1 MILSD
6 DEVLKR
12 LSSPSNLMNKLK
24 NLSPKPKSNAMDLF
38 IRPKIDEPK
47 PSVPAATQPKPT
59 DTTVPQDKTATL
71 DTIIQNPQSQI
82 ELGLA
87 HNKSISLLNRS
98 IDLLSEKLDDVLP
111 SRLPSVISATA
122 KVVESIRKER
132 AEASKSNRDREVH
145 YHFYTPQQRKLEE
158 FEVIDVN

>member
-1 MILSD
+1 MNQLAALS
-6 DEVLKR
+6 KR
-12 LSSPSNLMNKLK
+12 
-24 NLSPKPKSNAMDLF
+24 KPKSNAMDLF
-38 IRPKIDEPK
+38 IRPKVDEPK
-47 PSVPAATQPKPT
+47 PFVPAATQPKPT
-59 DTTVPQDKTATL
+59 DTTVPQDKAATL
-71 DTIIQNPQSQI
+71 DTIIQDPQSQI
-82 ELGLA
+82 ALGLA
-87 HNKSISLLNRS
+87 HNNSISLLNRS

-111 SRLPSVISATA
+111 SRLPSVIAVTA